1 MCVSSIISIPY
12 YSTLSRTI
20 PSCSKSSLWSASRP
34 GGRGAGGERRGR
46 WFNDNPEESPDTLQ
60 FLYHLTLTQ
69 KRKKLMKKQI
79 NYFRLVHKLYT
90 KIFMYKT

>member
-20 PSCSKSSLWSASRP
+20 PSCSKSSPWSASRP
-34 GGRGAGGERRGR
+34 EGRRKER

-69 KRKKLMKKQI
+69 KRKKLMKKKQI